1 MEGVSTQIPTTTTNS
16 SNPFIARL
24 KNAASSAASSVANKA
39 RGAAYKLSGKA
50 PLEDDYLRVNNE
62 IQRLYDAYI
71 VKSGLATITD
81 KNKLLKDREYI
92 NDRALDIIERRLNYL
107 NGSSVTDK
115 SKIPGVKDSLEK
127 AKELKPKI
135 DEKLKVMSPG
145 LFDEITG
152 NFKEQK
158 KYDSSSSFVGPTLT
172 YAIASA
178 MSGLPGGGGKRRHK
192 RSRRRTKKL
201 NKRKTK
207 THRRKS
213 KTKGKSRKN
222 K

>member
-1 MEGVSTQIPTTTTNS
+1 MAEVPLGPTPTSNTLRQRLS
-16 SNPFIARL
+16 S
-24 KNAASSAASSVANKA
+24 AASSAANQV
-39 RGAAYKLSGKA
+39 RGAAYKLSGNA
-50 PLEDDYLRVNNE
+50 PFEDDYLRVNDE
-62 IQRLYDAYI
+62 IKRLYNAYI

-115 SKIPGVKDSLEK
+115 SKIPGVKDNLEK

-135 DEKLKVMSPG
+135 DEKLKVLAPE
-145 LFDEITG
+145 LFDENG
-152 NFKEQK
+152 NFKKQK
-158 KYDSSSSFVGPTLT
+158 KYDSSSSLVGPTLT
-172 YAIASA
+172 YALASA
-178 MSGLPGGGGKRRHK
+178 MNGMPGGGGKKRNK

-213 KTKGKSRKN
+213 KTKGKSRK
-222 K
+222 